1 MNVFRDALHASTAD
15 VPLPK
20 AGDSG
25 LMKLMERPTW
35 ADSCSSPDP
44 NEQPAAHHEPTP
56 EPLTKAHIV
65 AGELSVLLVDES
77 SADRFLM
84 RTALLRART
93 ARYQIYEG
101 ADVHTA
107 RELARRYRLDA
118 VLLDFH
124 LADCDAVACMEALV
138 ILQPELAFIIVTRQG
153 DEASAV
159 RAMKAGS
166 AEYLI
171 KDQVLYDP
179 THLDRAVQSAIYTKR
194 LERENRLII
203 ETLRTKNLE
212 LEQLNKKLWEM
223 SHTDELTACFN
234 RRYITSRL
242 EEEIYRGL
250 RYNLPL
256 SVVMMDLDHFKRV
269 NDTYGHL
276 AGDQLL
282 QHVAHTLKTTL
293 RETDLV
299 GRFGGEE
306 FLLLLPN
313 TDQDGAEV
321 ICNRLREQLASQP
334 VPVGDR
340 KLSIT
345 ASFGIARLG
354 KECNSA
360 PALLK
365 GSDQNLFRAKALG
378 RNCVVSGATPAE
390 VQSAAG

>member
-15 VPLPK
+15 FQLLKPS
-20 AGDSG
+20 DSG
-25 LMKLMERPTW
+25 RFKMEERPAW
-35 ADSCSSPDP
+35 VDSCASPDP
-44 NEQPAAHHEPTP
+44 NQLPSIAHEAPP
-56 EPLTKAHIV
+56 EPLTKAQV
-65 AGELSVLLVDES
+65 TAGEMSILLVDES

-93 ARYQIYEG
+93 ARYQIYEC
-101 ADVHTA
+101 ADVYTA
-107 RELARRYRLDA
+107 RELVRRYRLDA

-124 LADCDAVACMEALV
+124 LGDCDAIACMESLI
-138 ILQPELAFIIVTRQG
+138 ILQPDMAFIIVTRQG
-153 DEASAV
+153 DETTAV

-166 AEYLI
+166 AEYLL

-179 THLDRAVQSAIYTKR
+179 THLDRAVQSAVYTKR

-223 SHTDELTACFN
+223 SHTDELTTCFN
-234 RRYITSRL
+234 RRYISSRL

-250 RYNLPL
+250 RYSLPL
-256 SVVMMDLDHFKRV
+256 SVVMMDLDHFKRI

-276 AGDQLL
+276 SGDQML
-282 QHVAHTLKTTL
+282 QHVAQTLRTTL

-313 TDQDGAEV
+313 TDLDGAEI
-321 ICNRLREQLASQP
+321 ICNRLREKLAAQG
-334 VPVGDR
+334 VQIGER
-340 KLSIT
+340 KLTVT
-345 ASFGIARLG
+345 ASFGIAGLSQ
-354 KECNSA
+354 ECNNA
-360 PALLK
+360 AALLK
-365 GSDQNLFRAKALG
+365 LADQNLFRAKAMG
-378 RNCVVSGATPAE
+378 RNCVISCATK
-390 VQSAAG
+390 SSMNFHI